1 MPRTKNKQKKLHVK
15 KGDTVMLTKQIT
27 ATASLNSDRPK
38 GYVGKVL
45 RVYPERERVIVEGVN
60 LRIRHTKPNQTYPQ
74 GGRIPRE
81 MPIHVSNIMPVDSSG
96 NRTRVGRKWIQ
107 DQETGQGRWIRYAK
121 TTEEELDR

>member
-15 KGDTVMLTKQIT
+15 KGDMVMLTKAIT
-27 ATASLNSDRPK
+27 ATQSLESDRAK

-45 RVYPERERVIVEGVN
+45 RVFPEKERVIVEGVN

-81 MPIHVSNIMPVDSSG
+81 MPIHISNVMPVDGSG
-96 NRTRVGRKWIQ
+96 NRTRVGRKRIE
-107 DQETGQGRWIRYAK
+107 DPETGLGHWIRYAK
-121 TTEEELDR
+121 TTGEELDR

>member
-38 GYVGKVL
+38 GYVGKIL
-45 RVYPERERVIVEGVN
+45 RVYPERERIIVEGVN

-81 MPIHVSNIMPVDSSG
+81 MPIHVSNVMPVDSSG
-96 NRTRVGRKWIQ
+96 NRTRIGRKWIQ
-107 DQETGQGRWIRYAK
+107 DQETGRGRWIRYTK
-121 TTEEELDR
+121 TTSEELDR

>member
-1 MPRTKNKQKKLHVK
+1 
-15 KGDTVMLTKQIT
+15 MLTKAIT
-27 ATASLNSDRPK
+27 ATESLGSDRPK

-45 RVYPERERVIVEGVN
+45 RVYPGKERVIVEGVN

-81 MPIHVSNIMPVDSSG
+81 MPIHVSNVMPVDASG

-107 DQETGQGRWIRYAK
+107 DTETGKGHWIRYAK